1 MADLLRSLNAL
12 RAFESAARHCS
23 FAKAAAELN
32 VSHSVVSQHVK
43 KLEERLETSLFI
55 RYGNRI
61 ELSVEGAML

>member
-55 RYGNRI
+55 R
-61 ELSVEGAML
+61 